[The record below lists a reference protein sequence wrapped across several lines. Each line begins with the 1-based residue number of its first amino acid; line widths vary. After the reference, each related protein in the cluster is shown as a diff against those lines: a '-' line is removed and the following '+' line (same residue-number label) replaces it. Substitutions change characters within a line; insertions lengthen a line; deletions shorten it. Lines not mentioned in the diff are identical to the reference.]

1 MSNTV
6 NIGNFSVE
14 CFHSPSPVPVGEPI
28 ADYQSVILT
37 LVPDEG
43 YVIDAANFGVIAP
56 LPNYVSSVTF
66 SQSEQNASNIICLVN
81 LTPGAVMPESDINID
96 LCISGFSSTDN
107 YCVSGTY
114 TYSRSLNV
122 TPSFKIKSYSSC
134 GSFGET
140 KTVFT
145 QSVSAIPGYYFETQP
160 TISQVAGDPAN
171 YTATFSNVLD
181 LEGNVVTTVFTI
193 TYTFTN
199 QEVTGDAWA
208 IDAVAQIIYVP
219 TIEISNYTV
228 STAAFPSQGGF
239 RYYTIF
245 GDDGANWTLTAAGT
259 NGINN
264 ILSIDG
270 STYVNT
276 LTGVLGANGSQE
288 VLVFVPSS
296 SIPQSFDLTLS
307 GDLSS
312 PFIQPITV
320 TIAQLANIIIT
331 YATTSPLGYLV
342 TPGSYTKTG
351 FSYASFLAPNRPTT
365 SINWIVDSNDPATVL
380 IKKPN
385 VQYYDYIQN
394 NDFLT
399 VVFTTSGT
407 GFTHPI
413 PPLGAGVD
421 PLLLPSVVGWNFI
434 GETNY
439 GSSIEVTSID
449 YVLNTITFNT
459 SITVIANQTEAIG
472 NNKSNNVQF
481 DLSVQTSGNGVSI
494 FGSAAVNNFGFANN
508 TFLFLV
514 DELVKEV
521 SLPTVVTTGVSNKT
535 GTTVDSGGETITDG
549 NGTISGRGVQWS
561 PLADFSVIEG
571 TTSNGTGTTNY
582 ASTITGLT
590 AGNTYYVRAYV
601 INEAGI
607 AYGQVIQFVS
617 SVSFPTIST
626 ASISSISW
634 DSATSGGE
642 NISDNGSPITAKGV
656 EWSTSSSFATIGGVT
671 IDGSG
676 VGNFVSNITGLSETT
691 TYYVRAYATNTG
703 GTGYGQT
710 ETFQTIALPITGLS
724 WVTTVNNPCNST
736 PWTITNNNSRIRY
749 DIENSSNCGGSC
761 ADLQSGTATA
771 TITVGASDV
780 DMGLDFEGIGELEA
794 PNFEK
799 IEFELDGVQVARAQ
813 AAGGGQQCAMGPVV
827 KTFVT
832 PSPYR
837 LNANTSYT
845 FFINFTTNDALFHN
859 GAFYEVDLSFTNVP

>member
-6 NIGNFSVE
+6 NVGNFSVE
-14 CFHSPSPVPVGEPI
+14 CFHSPTPVVEGEPVS
-28 ADYQSVILT
+28 DYENSYLELI
-37 LVPDEG
+37 PDAG
-43 YVIDAANFGVIAP
+43 YVIDANNFSAITP
-56 LPNYVSSVTF
+56 LPDYVSSVTF
-66 SQSEQNASNIICLVN
+66 FQSTQNANNVICEVQLI
-81 LTPGAVMPESDINID
+81 PGTVMPAGGIDIN
-96 LCISGFSSTDN
+96 LCIAGSSATDN
-107 YCVSGTY
+107 YCVEGTVSY
-114 TYSRSLNV
+114 SRVANVVPATLNETYSL
-122 TPSFKIKSYSSC
+122 C
-134 GSFGET
+134 GSFKET
-140 KTVFT
+140 KNVFT
-145 QSVSAIPGYYFETQP
+145 QSVLATPGYYFATQP
-160 TISQVAGDPAN
+160 TISLTAGNSDR
-171 YTATFSNVLD
+171 YTVTSSNVLD
-181 LEGNVVTTVFTI
+181 VDGNIVNTVFTVN
-193 TYTFTN
+193 YTFID
-199 QEVTGDAWA
+199 QDITGDAWE
-208 IDAVAQIIYVP
+208 IEAVAQIIYVP

-245 GDDGANWTLTAAGT
+245 GDDGANWTLTAVGT

-276 LTGVLGANGSQE
+276 LTGVLGANGLQE

-296 SIPQSFDLTLS
+296 SIPQSFDLTIS

-312 PFIQPITV
+312 PFIQPTTV

-413 PPLGAGVD
+413 PPLPAGVD

-459 SITVIANQTEAIG
+459 SITVIANQTETIG

-521 SLPTVVTTGVSNKT
+521 SLPTVVTTGVSNET
-535 GTTVDSGGETITDG
+535 GTTADSGGETITDG

-561 PLADFSVIEG
+561 SLADFSVIDG
-571 TTSNGTGTTNY
+571 TTTDGTGTTNY

-590 AGNTYYVRAYV
+590 VGNTYYVRAYV

-617 SVSFPTIST
+617 SISFPCGANIPSGGVGITDINVNL
-626 ASISSISW
+626 
-634 DSATSGGE
+634 DSAGGLLAFAF
-642 NISDNGSPITAKGV
+642 NGQGIPDKMEI
-656 EWSTSSSFATIGGVT
+656 IH
-671 IDGSG
+671 
-676 VGNFVSNITGLSETT
+676 
-691 TYYVRAYATNTG
+691 
-703 GTGYGQT
+703 
-710 ETFQTIALPITGLS
+710 
-724 WVTTVNNPCNST
+724 
-736 PWTITNNNSRIRY
+736 
-749 DIENSSNCGGSC
+749 
-761 ADLQSGTATA
+761 GTATGTKVSTTSQSANGNSGPFDNTYGTEPNNTIPTNAQAVANAQFVGTAIQNPWTVTRQTEFNTDTGFSVPTMTIGAVTYQQVVWWQYTAADFQTNPIA
-771 TITVGASDV
+771 TVRITGTVGTGWDAIR
-780 DMGLDFEGIGELEA
+780 LCC
-794 PNFEK
+794 P
-799 IEFELDGVQVARAQ
+799 DGNCIV
-813 AAGGGQQCAMGPVV
+813 
-827 KTFVT
+827 
-832 PSPYR
+832 
-837 LNANTSYT
+837 
-845 FFINFTTNDALFHN
+845 
-859 GAFYEVDLSFTNVP
+859 

>member
-6 NIGNFSVE
+6 NVGNFSVE
-14 CFHSPSPVPVGEPI
+14 CFHSPDAVVEGEPVS
-28 ADYQSVILT
+28 DYENSYLELI
-37 LVPDEG
+37 PDAG
-43 YVIDAANFGVIAP
+43 YVIDANNFSAITP
-56 LPNYVSSVTF
+56 LPDYVSSVTF
-66 SQSEQNASNIICLVN
+66 FQSTQNANNVICEVQLI
-81 LTPGAVMPESDINID
+81 PGTVMPAGGIDIN
-96 LCISGFSSTDN
+96 LCIAGSSATDS
-107 YCVSGTY
+107 YCVEGTVSY
-114 TYSRSLNV
+114 SRVANVVPATLNETYSL
-122 TPSFKIKSYSSC
+122 C
-134 GSFGET
+134 GSFKET
-140 KTVFT
+140 ENVFT
-145 QSVSAIPGYYFETQP
+145 QSVSATPGYYFATQP
-160 TISQVAGDPAN
+160 TISLTAGNSDR
-171 YTATFSNVLD
+171 YTVTSSNVLD
-181 LEGNVVTTVFTI
+181 VDGNIVNTVFTVN
-193 TYTFTN
+193 YTFIDQN
-199 QEVTGDAWA
+199 ITGDAWEIEA
-208 IDAVAQIIYVP
+208 GATIIYVP

-245 GDDGANWTLTAAGT
+245 GDVGANWTLTAAGT

-264 ILSIDG
+264 ILSIGG

-276 LTGVLGANGSQE
+276 LTGVLGANGLQE

-296 SIPQSFDLTLS
+296 SIPQSFDLTIS

-394 NDFLT
+394 NDFST

-413 PPLGAGVD
+413 PPLAAGVD

-459 SITVIANQTEAIG
+459 SITVIANQTETIG
-472 NNKSNNVQF
+472 NNKSNDVQF
-481 DLSVQTSGNGVSI
+481 DLSIQTSGNGVSI

-521 SLPTVVTTGVSNKT
+521 SLPTVVTTGVSNET
-535 GTTVDSGGETITDG
+535 GATADSGGETITDG

-561 PLADFSVIEG
+561 SLADFSVIDG
-571 TTSNGTGTTNY
+571 TTTDGTGSANY

-617 SVSFPTIST
+617 SVSFPCGTNIPSGIAGVT
-626 ASISSISW
+626 DINVNLN
-634 DSATSGGE
+634 SGGGLLAFALNGQGIPDKME
-642 NISDNGSPITAKGV
+642 IIHGTATGIKVATTSQSANGNSGTFDNTYGTEPINTIPTTAQAIANAQFVGTDIQNPWTV
-656 EWSTSSSFATIGGVT
+656 TRQTEFNTDTGFSVPTMTIGGTLYQQIVWWQYT
-671 IDGSG
+671 TADFQTNPIAT
-676 VGNFVSNITGLSETT
+676 VRITGT
-691 TYYVRAYATNTG
+691 V
-703 GTGYGQT
+703 GTGWD
-710 ETFQTIALPITGLS
+710 A
-724 WVTTVNNPCNST
+724 
-736 PWTITNNNSRIRY
+736 IRLCCP
-749 DIENSSNCGGSC
+749 DANC
-761 ADLQSGTATA
+761 
-771 TITVGASDV
+771 V
-780 DMGLDFEGIGELEA
+780 
-794 PNFEK
+794 
-799 IEFELDGVQVARAQ
+799 
-813 AAGGGQQCAMGPVV
+813 
-827 KTFVT
+827 
-832 PSPYR
+832 
-837 LNANTSYT
+837 
-845 FFINFTTNDALFHN
+845 
-859 GAFYEVDLSFTNVP
+859 

>member
-6 NIGNFSVE
+6 NVGNFSVE
-14 CFHSPSPVPVGEPI
+14 CFHSPTPVVEGEPVS
-28 ADYQSVILT
+28 DYENSYLELI
-37 LVPDEG
+37 PDAG
-43 YVIDAANFGVIAP
+43 YVIDANNFSAITP
-56 LPNYVSSVTF
+56 LPDYVSSVTF
-66 SQSEQNASNIICLVN
+66 FQSTQNVNNVICEVQLI
-81 LTPGAVMPESDINID
+81 PGTVMPTGGIDIN
-96 LCISGFSSTDN
+96 LCIAGSSATEN
-107 YCVSGTY
+107 YCVEGTVSY
-114 TYSRSLNV
+114 SRVANVVPATLNETYSL
-122 TPSFKIKSYSSC
+122 C
-134 GSFGET
+134 GSFKET
-140 KTVFT
+140 ENVFT
-145 QSVSAIPGYYFETQP
+145 QSVSATPGYYFATQP
-160 TISQVAGDPAN
+160 TISLIAGNSDR
-171 YTATFSNVLD
+171 YTVTSSNVLD
-181 LEGNVVTTVFTI
+181 VDGNIVNTVFTVN
-193 TYTFTN
+193 YTFID
-199 QEVTGDAWA
+199 QDITGDAWE
-208 IDAVAQIIYVP
+208 IEAVAKIIYVP
-219 TIEISNYTV
+219 TIEISNYNV

-245 GDDGANWTLTAAGT
+245 GDEGANWTLTAVGT

-276 LTGVLGANGSQE
+276 LTGVLGANGLQE

-296 SIPQSFDLTLS
+296 SIPQSFDLTIS

-394 NDFLT
+394 NDFST
-399 VVFTTSGT
+399 IVFTTSGT

-413 PPLGAGVD
+413 PPLAAGVD

-459 SITVIANQTEAIG
+459 SITVIANQTETIG

-481 DLSVQTSGNGVSI
+481 DLSIQTSGNGVSI

-535 GTTVDSGGETITDG
+535 GATADSGGETITDG

-561 PLADFSVIEG
+561 SLADFSVIDG
-571 TTSNGTGTTNY
+571 TTTDGTGTTNY

-590 AGNTYYVRAYV
+590 TGNTYYVRAYV

-656 EWSTSSSFATIGGVT
+656 EWSTSSSFATIEGVT

-676 VGNFVSNITGLSETT
+676 VGNFVSNITGLSATT

-736 PWTITNNNSRIRY
+736 PWTITNNNTRIRY

-761 ADLQSGTATA
+761 SDLQSGTATA

-813 AAGGGQQCAMGPVV
+813 AAGGSLQCAMGPVV

-832 PSPYR
+832 PPPYR

-859 GAFYEVDLSFTNVP
+859 GAYYEVDLSFTNVP

>member
-6 NIGNFSVE
+6 NVGNFSVE
-14 CFHSPSPVPVGEPI
+14 CFHSPTPVAEGEPVL
-28 ADYQSVILT
+28 DYENSYLELI
-37 LVPDEG
+37 PDAG
-43 YVIDAANFGVIAP
+43 YVIDANNFSAITP
-56 LPNYVSSVTF
+56 LPDYVSSVTF
-66 SQSEQNASNIICLVN
+66 FQSTQNANNVICEVQLI
-81 LTPGAVMPESDINID
+81 PGTVMPAGGIDIN
-96 LCISGFSSTDN
+96 LCIAGSSATDN
-107 YCVSGTY
+107 YCVEGTVSY
-114 TYSRSLNV
+114 SRVANVVPATLNETYSL
-122 TPSFKIKSYSSC
+122 C
-134 GSFGET
+134 GSFKET
-140 KTVFT
+140 ENVFT
-145 QSVSAIPGYYFETQP
+145 QSVSAAPGYYFATQP
-160 TISQVAGDPAN
+160 TISLTAGNSDR
-171 YTATFSNVLD
+171 YTVTSSNVLD
-181 LEGNVVTTVFTI
+181 VDGNIVNTVFTVN
-193 TYTFTN
+193 YTFID
-199 QEVTGDAWA
+199 QDITGDAWE
-208 IDAVAQIIYVP
+208 IEAVAQIIYVP

-245 GDDGANWTLTAAGT
+245 GDDGANWTLTAVGT

-276 LTGVLGANGSQE
+276 LTGVLGANGLQE
-288 VLVFVPSS
+288 VLVFVPPS
-296 SIPQSFDLTLS
+296 SIPQSFDLTIS

-365 SINWIVDSNDPATVL
+365 SINWIVDSNDPDTVL

-399 VVFTTSGT
+399 IVFTTSGT

-413 PPLGAGVD
+413 PPLPVGVD

-439 GSSIEVTSID
+439 GPSIEVTSID

-459 SITVIANQTEAIG
+459 SITVIANQTETIG

-521 SLPTVVTTGVSNKT
+521 SLPTVVTTGVSNET
-535 GTTVDSGGETITDG
+535 GTTADSGGETITDG

-561 PLADFSVIEG
+561 SLADFSVIDG
-571 TTSNGTGTTNY
+571 TTTDGTGTTNY

-617 SVSFPTIST
+617 SVSFPCGANIP
-626 ASISSISW
+626 
-634 DSATSGGE
+634 SGGAGITDINVNLDSTGGLLAFAFNGQGIPDKME
-642 NISDNGSPITAKGV
+642 IIHGAATGTKVSTTSQSANGNSGPFDNTYGTEPSNTIPTNAQAIANAQFVGTAIQNPWTV
-656 EWSTSSSFATIGGVT
+656 TRQTEFNTATTLSVPTMTIGGVQYQQVVWWQYT
-671 IDGSG
+671 AADFQTNPIAT
-676 VGNFVSNITGLSETT
+676 VRITGT
-691 TYYVRAYATNTG
+691 V
-703 GTGYGQT
+703 GTGWD
-710 ETFQTIALPITGLS
+710 A
-724 WVTTVNNPCNST
+724 
-736 PWTITNNNSRIRY
+736 IRLCCP
-749 DIENSSNCGGSC
+749 DANC
-761 ADLQSGTATA
+761 
-771 TITVGASDV
+771 
-780 DMGLDFEGIGELEA
+780 F
-794 PNFEK
+794 
-799 IEFELDGVQVARAQ
+799 
-813 AAGGGQQCAMGPVV
+813 
-827 KTFVT
+827 
-832 PSPYR
+832 
-837 LNANTSYT
+837 
-845 FFINFTTNDALFHN
+845 
-859 GAFYEVDLSFTNVP
+859 

>member
-6 NIGNFSVE
+6 NVGNFSVE
-14 CFHSPSPVPVGEPI
+14 CFHSPTPVVEGEPVL
-28 ADYQSVILT
+28 DYENSYLELI
-37 LVPDEG
+37 PDAG
-43 YVIDAANFGVIAP
+43 YVIDANNFSAITP
-56 LPNYVSSVTF
+56 LPDYVSSVTF
-66 SQSEQNASNIICLVN
+66 FQSTQNANNVICEVQLI
-81 LTPGAVMPESDINID
+81 PGTVMPAGGIDIN
-96 LCISGFSSTDN
+96 LCIAGSSATDN
-107 YCVSGTY
+107 YCVEGTVSY
-114 TYSRSLNV
+114 SRVANVVPATLNETYSL
-122 TPSFKIKSYSSC
+122 C
-134 GSFGET
+134 GSFKET
-140 KTVFT
+140 KNVFT
-145 QSVSAIPGYYFETQP
+145 QSVLATPGYYFATQP
-160 TISQVAGDPAN
+160 TISLTAGNSDR
-171 YTATFSNVLD
+171 YTVTSSNVLD
-181 LEGNVVTTVFTI
+181 VDGNIVNTVFTVN
-193 TYTFTN
+193 YTFID
-199 QEVTGDAWA
+199 QDITGDAWE
-208 IDAVAQIIYVP
+208 IEAVAQIIYVP

-245 GDDGANWTLTAAGT
+245 GDDGANWTLTAVGT

-276 LTGVLGANGSQE
+276 LTGVLGANGLQE

-296 SIPQSFDLTLS
+296 SIPQSFDLTIS

-312 PFIQPITV
+312 PFIQPTTV

-413 PPLGAGVD
+413 PPLPAGVD

-459 SITVIANQTEAIG
+459 SITVIANQTETIG

-521 SLPTVVTTGVSNKT
+521 SLPTVVTTGVSNET
-535 GTTVDSGGETITDG
+535 GAAADSGGETITDG

-561 PLADFSVIEG
+561 SLADFSVIDG
-571 TTSNGTGTTNY
+571 TTTDGTGTTNY

-590 AGNTYYVRAYV
+590 VGNTYYVRAYV

-617 SVSFPTIST
+617 SISFPCGANIPSGGVGITDINVNL
-626 ASISSISW
+626 
-634 DSATSGGE
+634 DSAGGLLAFAF
-642 NISDNGSPITAKGV
+642 NGQGIPDKMEI
-656 EWSTSSSFATIGGVT
+656 IH
-671 IDGSG
+671 
-676 VGNFVSNITGLSETT
+676 
-691 TYYVRAYATNTG
+691 
-703 GTGYGQT
+703 
-710 ETFQTIALPITGLS
+710 
-724 WVTTVNNPCNST
+724 
-736 PWTITNNNSRIRY
+736 
-749 DIENSSNCGGSC
+749 
-761 ADLQSGTATA
+761 GTATGTKVSTTSQSANGNSGPFDNTYGTEPNNTIPTNAQAVANAQFVGTAIQNPWTVTRQTEFNTDTGFSVPTMTIGAVTYQQVVWWQYTAADFQTNPIA
-771 TITVGASDV
+771 TVRITGTVGTGWDAIR
-780 DMGLDFEGIGELEA
+780 LCC
-794 PNFEK
+794 P
-799 IEFELDGVQVARAQ
+799 DGNCIV
-813 AAGGGQQCAMGPVV
+813 
-827 KTFVT
+827 
-832 PSPYR
+832 
-837 LNANTSYT
+837 
-845 FFINFTTNDALFHN
+845 
-859 GAFYEVDLSFTNVP
+859 

>member
-6 NIGNFSVE
+6 NVGNFSVE
-14 CFHSPSPVPVGEPI
+14 CFHSPDAVVEGEPVS
-28 ADYQSVILT
+28 DYENSYLELI
-37 LVPDEG
+37 PDAG
-43 YVIDAANFGVIAP
+43 YVIDANNFSAITP
-56 LPNYVSSVTF
+56 LPDYVSSVTF
-66 SQSEQNASNIICLVN
+66 FQSTQNANNVICEVQLI
-81 LTPGAVMPESDINID
+81 PGTVMPAGGIDIN
-96 LCISGFSSTDN
+96 LCIAGSSATDN
-107 YCVSGTY
+107 YCVEGTVSY
-114 TYSRSLNV
+114 SRVANVVPATLNETYSL
-122 TPSFKIKSYSSC
+122 C
-134 GSFGET
+134 GSFKET
-140 KTVFT
+140 ENVFT
-145 QSVSAIPGYYFETQP
+145 QSVSATPGYYFATQP
-160 TISQVAGDPAN
+160 TISLTAGNSDR
-171 YTATFSNVLD
+171 YTVTSSNVLD
-181 LEGNVVTTVFTI
+181 VDGNIVNTVFTVN
-193 TYTFTN
+193 YTFID
-199 QEVTGDAWA
+199 QDITGDAWE
-208 IDAVAQIIYVP
+208 IEAVAQIIYVP

-276 LTGVLGANGSQE
+276 LTGVLGANGLQE

-296 SIPQSFDLTLS
+296 SIPQSFDLTIS

-394 NDFLT
+394 NDFST

-413 PPLGAGVD
+413 PPLAAGVD

-459 SITVIANQTEAIG
+459 SITVIANQTETIG
-472 NNKSNNVQF
+472 NNKSNDVQF
-481 DLSVQTSGNGVSI
+481 DLSIQTSGNGVSI

-521 SLPTVVTTGVSNKT
+521 SLPTVVTTGVSNET
-535 GTTVDSGGETITDG
+535 GAAADSGGETITDG

-561 PLADFSVIEG
+561 SLADFSVIDG
-571 TTSNGTGTTNY
+571 TTTDGTGTTNY

-590 AGNTYYVRAYV
+590 VGNTYYVRAYV

-617 SVSFPTIST
+617 SISFPCGTNIP
-626 ASISSISW
+626 
-634 DSATSGGE
+634 SGGVGIRDIPVNLNSTGGLLAFALNAQGIPDKME
-642 NISDNGSPITAKGV
+642 IIHGTPDTGTKVATTSQSANGNSGPFDDDWGTETVNAIPTNAQAIADPQFIGSAIQNPWTVTRQTEFNTATQRSV
-656 EWSTSSSFATIGGVT
+656 PTMTIGGVT
-671 IDGSG
+671 YQQVVWWEYDAADFQTNPIAT
-676 VGNFVSNITGLSETT
+676 VRITGTL
-691 TYYVRAYATNTG
+691 NTG
-703 GTGYGQT
+703 WD
-710 ETFQTIALPITGLS
+710 A
-724 WVTTVNNPCNST
+724 
-736 PWTITNNNSRIRY
+736 IRLCCP
-749 DIENSSNCGGSC
+749 DANC
-761 ADLQSGTATA
+761 
-771 TITVGASDV
+771 V
-780 DMGLDFEGIGELEA
+780 
-794 PNFEK
+794 
-799 IEFELDGVQVARAQ
+799 
-813 AAGGGQQCAMGPVV
+813 
-827 KTFVT
+827 
-832 PSPYR
+832 
-837 LNANTSYT
+837 
-845 FFINFTTNDALFHN
+845 
-859 GAFYEVDLSFTNVP
+859 